1 VAHVE
6 TRPHDVLIIGAG
18 GAGLRAAVACIEA
31 GLSVGVVCKSL
42 LGKAHTVMAE
52 GGMAASL
59 AHVDDRDGWTTHFR
73 DTMVGGYRLN
83 NPRMAELHAKE
94 APDRVRELEE
104 WGAVFDRTRDGR
116 ILQRPFGGHTYP
128 RLAHVG
134 DRTGLELIRTLQ
146 DRSVAVGAQVY
157 QEVIITRLSV
167 AGGRVDGA
175 IGYRRTDGAP
185 MAFPAKAVVLASGGV
200 GRAFAVT
207 SNSWESSGDGQG
219 LAYRAGA
226 ELIDMEFVQFH
237 PTGMVHP
244 AGVKGL
250 LVTEAVRGEGGILR
264 NAEGKRFMWDYLPEA
279 RRHEYAASDEEARA
293 WVDDLTEG
301 RQSSHRRPPELST
314 RDNVARA
321 IYTEVKEGRGSP
333 HGGVFL
339 DISYL
344 PAERVQAKLPSMY
357 EQFKELADVDI
368 TAGPM
373 EVGPTMHYIMGGIR
387 VDAESGETTTP
398 GLYAAGEVAAGLHGS
413 NRLGGNSL
421 TDLLVFGRRAG
432 EAAAAAAASV
442 PAVSELSAE
451 FVDGAVEAMFAPFE
465 RASGEDPNV
474 LHAELQQTMSSLVG
488 IFRVEADLERAID
501 RIEGY
506 KERWSGLRVTG
517 PRRFNPAWDLVFELR
532 NMLVVS
538 EAIARSALER
548 QESRGAHSRLDF
560 VGAQEGWDQVN
571 VAIARDG
578 ALMTVEQK
586 PLVELPD
593 ELAQYI
599 EIKG

>member
-1 VAHVE
+1 MIE
-6 TRPHDVLIIGAG
+6 THPHDVLIIGAG

-94 APDRVRELEE
+94 APDRVRELEL
-104 WGAVFDRTRDGR
+104 WGAVFDRTGDGR

-146 DRSVAVGAQVY
+146 DRSVAVGVQVY
-157 QEVIITRLSV
+157 QEVIVTRLSRP
-167 AGGRVDGA
+167 AGRVDGA
-175 IGYRRTDGAP
+175 IGYRRLDGAP
-185 MAFPAKAVVLASGGV
+185 VAFPARAVVLATGGV

-207 SNSWESSGDGQG
+207 SNSWESSGDGQA

-226 ELIDMEFVQFH
+226 DLIDMEFVQFH

-264 NAEGKRFMWDYLPEA
+264 NAEGERFMWRYLPEA
-279 RRHEYAASDEEARA
+279 RRDEYAATDEEARA

-344 PAERVQAKLPSMY
+344 PAERVRAKLPSMY

-373 EVGPTMHYIMGGIR
+373 EVGPTMHYIMGGVR
-387 VDAESGETTTP
+387 VEAESGQTTAP
-398 GLYAAGEVAAGLHGS
+398 GLFAAGEVAAGLHGS

-432 EAAAAAAASV
+432 EAAAADSLTT
-442 PAVSELSAE
+442 PAVEALDPA
-451 FVDGAVEAMFAPFE
+451 FVEESVEAMFAAFE
-465 RASGEDPNV
+465 RDTGEDPNR
-474 LHAELQQTMSSLVG
+474 LHADLQATMSSLVG
-488 IFRVEADLERAID
+488 IFREAGDLDQAIA
-501 RIEGY
+501 RIEGF
-506 KERWSGLRVTG
+506 KERWRGLRVTG

-532 NMLVVS
+532 SMLVVS

-548 QESRGAHSRLDF
+548 EESRGAHSRLDF
-560 VGAQEGWDQVN
+560 VGMRDGWDTVN
-571 VAIARDG
+571 VTTRRDG
-578 ALMTVEQK
+578 EAMSVSRTPV
-586 PLVELPD
+586 VELPR
-593 ELAQYI
+593 ELAAHVAAQ
-599 EIKG
+599 G